1 MPNQNSF
8 QNSLYKK
15 LKEIHNEWLNG
26 EEITQDDFNL
36 FKKCYDKAMLERE
49 AISLYL
55 WKNN

>member
-1 MPNQNSF
+1 VPNQNSF

-15 LKEIHNEWLNG
+15 LKEIHDEWLNG

-36 FKKCYDKAMLERE
+36 FKKCCDKTMLERE

-55 WKNN
+55 WENN